1 MVIERT
7 TKIGEFQ
14 KESEA
19 WKRSLA
25 FLLQENAYLKLRL
38 GELVNNNTGN
48 GEFLEAIEHYQNRF
62 LRKDEIIRLIQQDVS
77 QLDQMLLRDLNQDEA
92 ALKDVQFRQKK
103 YRKEIRS
110 LESAFNKLKVQF
122 NNFLSETL

>member
-1 MVIERT
+1 MIERAI
-7 TKIGEFQ
+7 KISQFQ

-38 GELVNNNTGN
+38 GELVNNNTEN

-62 LRKDEIIRLIQQDVS
+62 LRKDEILRLIQQDLS
-77 QLDQMLLRDLNQDEA
+77 QLDQMLLRDLDQDEA